1 MVWTNSQH
9 QCSSISFLSASAS
22 SIRAAMAELEHGDWP
37 AITAAKEPTLED
49 GNRDK
54 LDGEPTAAM
63 SPPSASGQAAAGT
76 EAHGL
81 SPAGSGAGSSNDLV
95 PSEAGAVE
103 KKGRSIMDEILALKL
118 QQKEARD
125 KKLQVTRELRNAE
138 KRRQRLKKKAKQLTD
153 ADLVEVLKL
162 RDHFKGVGRK
172 ERDTANLGASID
184 DSETRSVAS
193 TSTQAVVPEESHGTT
208 PKKKANSS

>member
-1 MVWTNSQH
+1 
-9 QCSSISFLSASAS
+9 
-22 SIRAAMAELEHGDWP
+22 
-37 AITAAKEPTLED
+37 
-49 GNRDK
+49 
-54 LDGEPTAAM
+54 
-63 SPPSASGQAAAGT
+63 
-76 EAHGL
+76 
-81 SPAGSGAGSSNDLV
+81 
-95 PSEAGAVE
+95 
-103 KKGRSIMDEILALKL
+103 MDDILALKL

-125 KKLQVTRELRNAE
+125 NKLQVTRELRNAE